1 MKFQEVGGPKEIL
14 RFSSHQVVKSSKSHL
29 VDFKE
34 IFSESSSVVSD
45 SDNYSGIKRGEFLP
59 KIEIE
64 I

>member
-14 RFSSHQVVKSSKSHL
+14 RFSSHQVVKSNKSHL